1 MKSKITKVTKGILDI
16 MFVSGIIVT
25 LFLPLSLKIAG
36 KYIDDQLLAYQ
47 WQMVAIY
54 GVCGVLALLII
65 SELRKIFKTVL
76 KDDCF
81 VRENVSSL
89 ERMGNYSF
97 IIVIMLVVKSM
108 FYVTIASL
116 ALLFVFIIAGLFSK
130 VLAQVFDRAV
140 SYKLENDLTI

>member
-1 MKSKITKVTKGILDI
+1 MKSKITKVTKGILDF

-25 LFLPLSLKIAG
+25 LSLPLSLKIAG

-97 IIVIMLVVKSM
+97 IIVILLLVKSM